1 MGAAVQVNTLHDL
14 WKNTFCSLENLFV
27 WRTECIC
34 PEMMQSSDLQQV
46 LHHLLKPHGW
56 DVHGTLQSTLHDHLS
71 QSPWTFHTAVCFH
84 ALVVIAST
92 EGCQKR
98 GKYGLLPYPPRPRNP
113 RMVFFP
119 EKMLPTFFLSEI
131 RPLMGEQNIHLVPI
145 QKILFF
151 DPGILFPRIR
161 ARQGFF
167 QSCPNGC
174 RHDKGT
180 PESRPSVKHVWGCR
194 FL

>member
-1 MGAAVQVNTLHDL
+1 MYLSRDDAKFWSPAGSA
-14 WKNTFCSLENLFV
+14 SP
-27 WRTECIC
+27 TEATW
-34 PEMMQSSDLQQV
+34 V
-46 LHHLLKPHGW
+46 GRAW
-56 DVHGTLQSTLHDHLS
+56 DFAKYFAWSS
-71 QSPWTFHTAVCFH
+71 QSVTLDFPYCRMLSRAGSYC
-84 ALVVIAST
+84 LNGL
-92 EGCQKR
+92 EGCQKK
-98 GKYGLLPYPPRPRNP
+98 GEVWAFTIPPRPRNP